1 MGLPTA
7 CHIIAGHN
15 LSFVTKMGRCLVNY
29 GPKGLSMKNFLT
41 TVSMT
46 LILLTAAAVSAYCGN
61 ANGEIS
67 GPLSGV
73 RLSVAKASI
82 MVLAQ
87 AKPESSEAD
96 SKQNSDKG
104 KSVFD
109 GMLVTEIA
117 GQDSQG
123 NSVADDNHDN
133 IGTPPIG
140 TPGTGDPVPGCTNG
154 KAVGNKHC
162 VSTPSE

>member
-1 MGLPTA
+1 
-7 CHIIAGHN
+7 
-15 LSFVTKMGRCLVNY
+15 
-29 GPKGLSMKNFLT
+29 MKNFLT
-41 TVSMT
+41 TVSMA
-46 LILLTAAAVSAYCGN
+46 LILLTAAAESAYCGN

-73 RLSVAKASI
+73 RLSVAKGSL

-87 AKPESSEAD
+87 AKPESPEAD

-104 KSVFD
+104 KSALD
-109 GMLVTEIA
+109 GLLVTEIA

-123 NSVADDNHDN
+123 SSVADDNKD